1 MAIEFFNDTWDSCR
15 PYYVYY
21 AAMYPH
27 IFFYVIFILALTIGL
42 FASFALGVVM
52 EFVLLY
58 IVEHRPTTF
67 RSGRFS
73 ITDEVL
79 GILCAI
85 WKCIMLKIKRYR

>member
-1 MAIEFFNDTWDSCR
+1 MAIEFFNDTWKFCR
-15 PYYVYY
+15 CKYVYY
-21 AAMYPH
+21 AATYPN
-27 IFFYVIFILALTIGL
+27 IFIYVIFILALTIGL

-67 RSGRFS
+67 RSGQLS
-73 ITDEVL
+73 STATVV
-79 GILCAI
+79 GNLCAI